1 MEKEIQT
8 LKEFIHEKFESHEE
22 LEALRFKHID
32 ELLKQYSRESEGNSE
47 TIKRVHT
54 RVDRIEQSYKTLKGF
69 GTAIATALTAVRAW
83 FGLID
88 TK

>member
-22 LEALRFKHID
+22 LEALRFKRID
-32 ELLKQYSRESEGNSE
+32 ELLPQYGKESEGNSE

-54 RVDRIEQSYKTLKGF
+54 RVDRIEQSIKTVKGF
-69 GTAIATALTAVRAW
+69 GTAIATALTAVGAW
-83 FGLID
+83 FGMSN
-88 TK
+88 K